1 MARFI
6 GYRLLQF
13 IPLALAISFV
23 VFLFAHL
30 SGDPVTLMVS
40 PDTSP
45 EDITRMR
52 RQLGLEDPFLV
63 QYARF
68 IGKAVQGDLGLSIRH
83 QMPASAL
90 IAERFPATLELAGA
104 SLLVA
109 VIVGVASGIA
119 AAIHRGTLLDLFIMA
134 GATMGQAMPPFW
146 LGLVLILTFGVGLNW
161 LPVSGRGSL
170 AQLIL
175 PALTLG
181 SFLTAMNAQI
191 IRSEF
196 LEILAQD
203 YLRTARAKGV
213 PESFVILKHG
223 LKNGL
228 IPLVTLVAL
237 QMGQLLGGAV
247 ITETI
252 FAWPGL
258 GRLVVNAIYDRDY
271 PLTQACV
278 LVLALIFVL
287 ANLFADIAYA
297 YIDPR
302 IRYER

>member
-6 GYRLLQF
+6 GHRLLQF

-40 PDTSP
+40 PDTKP

-52 RQLGLEDPFLV
+52 RQLGLEDPLLA

-68 IGKAVQGDLGLSIRH
+68 VGKAVQGDLGTSIRH
-83 QMPASAL
+83 QMPATSL
-90 IAERFPATLELAGA
+90 IAERLPATIELAAA
-104 SLLVA
+104 SLAVALVL
-109 VIVGVASGIA
+109 GVASGIA
-119 AAIHRGTLLDLFIMA
+119 AAIRRGTPFDLLVMA
-134 GATMGQAMPPFW
+134 AATLGQAMPPFW
-146 LGLVLILTFGVGLNW
+146 LGLMLILTFGVSLNW

-191 IRSEF
+191 VRSEF
-196 LEILAQD
+196 LDILGQD

-213 PESFVILKHG
+213 PEALVILKHG
-223 LKNGL
+223 LRNGL

-287 ANLFADIAYA
+287 ANLIADIAYA

-302 IRYER
+302 VRYER